1 MEALSAALFLSVA
14 NKAIVDYLIEPIRK
28 KFPQVDMWW
37 LVYVALVTGG
47 LIGWLSQANVFAQ
60 YIPDALTGRILTAI
74 LVGGGSSLIHN
85 IFDKE

>member
-1 MEALSAALFLSVA
+1 MEELSAALFLSVA
-14 NKAIVDYLIEPIRK
+14 NKALVDYLVEPIRK
-28 KFPQVDMWW
+28 KFPSLDMWW

-47 LIGWLSQANVFAQ
+47 VIGWLSQANVFAP
-60 YIPDALTGRILTAI
+60 YIPDLLTGRILTAL